1 MQIIRKRFLPLVWSL
16 TMVFACSATA
26 FATEPI
32 TQVVG
37 NTSDSDAEIMTLASD
52 YILWM
57 HVSQKTSTSKESGSF
72 TIVSGVKKAA
82 LSVDIRVNAP
92 CTMYFFISDVNGKSL
107 GSSSIT
113 ITRAG
118 SFSMTPTPSSLGSGN
133 YQYSFM
139 FDKSGINYSL
149 YFRGTL

>member
-52 YILWM
+52 YIL
-57 HVSQKTSTSKESGSF
+57 
-72 TIVSGVKKAA
+72 
-82 LSVDIRVNAP
+82 
-92 CTMYFFISDVNGKSL
+92 
-107 GSSSIT
+107 
-113 ITRAG
+113 
-118 SFSMTPTPSSLGSGN
+118 
-133 YQYSFM
+133 
-139 FDKSGINYSL
+139 
-149 YFRGTL
+149 